1 MKEVMR
7 RRVLKK
13 IAYMVEVRKQ
23 SWINIDGLQVTY

>member
-7 RRVLKK
+7 QRVLKK

-23 SWINIDGLQVTY
+23 SWINIDRIQVIY